1 MPEKKRRE
9 LKEREARVE
18 EARQRVESENEGT
31 RKHTETNETG
41 RNGQ

>member
-9 LKEREARVE
+9 LKEREARME
-18 EARQRVESENEGT
+18 EARQRVEPENEGT
-31 RKHTETNETG
+31 GKHTETNEIG